1 MACLHC
7 GSDCTAKELKESLN
21 ISLWLSIIDYC
32 KEKFTN
38 DLTFIFTGGE
48 PLLYSGLIS
57 LGRRIVENGMR
68 WSMVTNGILLN
79 HKMLKKLIKAGIYSI
94 TISLDGLKESH
105 NKLRGSSIAYQKALS
120 AIQITGNSDIPVK
133 DVVTC
138 VYPDNNKELDSI
150 AELLIERNINYWRL
164 FRIFPS
170 GRAGENMEL
179 LLSFSETQGMLSW
192 IKNNKGRLK
201 KRGLI
206 VNASC
211 EGFLPFKED
220 SKVRD
225 APYFCR
231 AGINIASILNDGSIT
246 GCANNNPEFYEGN
259 IQNDDLAKIW
269 KSGFRRFRD
278 REWSKKGACGECSF
292 FKDCLGNSI
301 HLWYKGADK
310 PAFCYVK
317 DINKESTKAEK

>member
-1 MACLHC
+1 MHC
-7 GSDCTAKELKESLN
+7 GSDCTSKELKESLKT
-21 ISLWLSIIDYC
+21 SRWLSIVDYC
-32 KEKFTN
+32 KEKFSN

-48 PLLYSGLIS
+48 PLLYSGLLL

-68 WSMVTNGILLN
+68 WSMVTNGMLLN
-79 HKMLKKLIKAGIYSI
+79 HKMLNELIKAGIYSI
-94 TISLDGLKESH
+94 TISLDGLKQSH
-105 NKLRGSSIAYQKALS
+105 NKLRGSTIAYQKALS
-120 AIQITGNSDIPVK
+120 AIEITGKSVIPVK

-138 VYPDNNKELDSI
+138 VYPDNYSELDSV
-150 AELLIERNINYWRL
+150 AELLIERNIHYWRL

-170 GRAGENMEL
+170 GRAEKNKEL
-179 LLSFSETQGMLSW
+179 LLSFSQTQGLLNW
-192 IKNNKGRLK
+192 IKENKKRLK

-220 SKVRD
+220 IMVRD
-225 APYFCR
+225 TPFFCR
-231 AGINIASILNDGSIT
+231 AGINIASVLIDGNIT

-259 IQNDDLAKIW
+259 ILNEPLSEVWEK
-269 KSGFRRFRD
+269 GFKRFRD
-278 REWSKKGACGECSF
+278 REWSKKGVCGNCEY

-301 HLWYKGADK
+301 HLWYEGADN

-317 DINKESTKAEK
+317 DINR